1 MNDDDDEEP
10 ANVEGIAD
18 LTSATGS
25 SEKIETDSPSGSKE
39 KKPHLQ
45 EARTK
50 DL

>member
-10 ANVEGIAD
+10 ANMEGTAD
-18 LTSATGS
+18 LTSATES
-25 SEKIETDSPSGSKE
+25 SEKIATDSPSESKE

-45 EARTK
+45 KARTK